1 MINDCRVAGWGLTSG
16 IGGKCH
22 WISSYCHCIRKVV
35 AKKCHHIIL
44 GKMPPHKNVGEIR
57 VNTSEIRGLG
67 ILRFKI
73 FRASRYF
80 QPKTY
85 FFSHFA
91 HKFKLLKT
99 DYKIHMDEEP
109 WTHWC
114 ILMLGIKLILIKT
127 NMILPELSDDGG
139 STEE

>member
-1 MINDCRVAGWGLTSG
+1 
-16 IGGKCH
+16 
-22 WISSYCHCIRKVV
+22 
-35 AKKCHHIIL
+35 
-44 GKMPPHKNVGEIR
+44 MPPHKNVGEIR
-57 VNTSEIRGLG
+57 VNTSELRGLS

-73 FRASRYF
+73 FSASRYF

-114 ILMLGIKLILIKT
+114 VLMLGIKLILIKT

-139 STEE
+139 STEEKEEGQI